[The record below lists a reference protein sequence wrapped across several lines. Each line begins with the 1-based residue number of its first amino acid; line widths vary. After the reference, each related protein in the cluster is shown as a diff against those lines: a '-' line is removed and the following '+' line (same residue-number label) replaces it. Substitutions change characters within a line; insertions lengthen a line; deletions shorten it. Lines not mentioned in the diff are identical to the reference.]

1 MKRQKKTKLKDII
14 IIDKT
19 TIKFLGVGIVN
30 TIIGTGVMFILYNV
44 FCCSYWISSA
54 GNYIVGSIVSFLL
67 NKYFTFQSRKRSFL
81 EMFKFVINIAACYF
95 LAYGAAKP
103 AIRILLTGAN
113 DAVQDNIAML
123 LGMCIFVV
131 LNYMGQRYFVFKPS
145 ER

>member
-1 MKRQKKTKLKDII
+1 MKSGAR
-14 IIDKT
+14 
-19 TIKFLGVGIVN
+19 
-30 TIIGTGVMFILYNV
+30 
-44 FCCSYWISSA
+44 
-54 GNYIVGSIVSFLL
+54 
-67 NKYFTFQSRKRSFL
+67 
-81 EMFKFVINIAACYF
+81 FVINIAACD
-95 LAYGAAKP
+95 LMAYGAAKP

>member
-44 FCCSYWISSA
+44 FCCSYWISSG

-81 EMFKFVINIAACYF
+81 EMVKFVINIAACYF